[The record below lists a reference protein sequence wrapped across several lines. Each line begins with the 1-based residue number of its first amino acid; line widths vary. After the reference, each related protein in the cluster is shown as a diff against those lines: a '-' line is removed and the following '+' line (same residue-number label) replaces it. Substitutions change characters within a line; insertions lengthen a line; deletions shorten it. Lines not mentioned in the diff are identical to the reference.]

1 MGLFLGCA
9 EEVSITAPFMTTEDS
24 QPVYENSPERLKI
37 KSDRSHL
44 LEGRGSLIEPEED
57 LPRPKANAKKGKTRG
72 RGESL
77 QYWDGSRWMPA
88 VYHHSIRSFLIERA
102 SQKGEYTY
110 PRERGPGRDDV
121 TSFLESQKDWG
132 PERDKNWPD
141 ILYVFQKSRNHKDPA
156 YHLKTWKFNGKI
168 VLSAYDNRPIRVFRD
183 LPDTLSSALSGRDMV
198 AMKRTDPRIQQ
209 RDLIA
214 RMPVRHTTPAGTRR
228 FLQSASSI
236 GMRMTRFRQQHGLLS
251 WIGRDGS
258 QTIRD
263 ALWARLPLANKL
275 ANSIR
280 GLEPPTMAEQQEIKK
295 GNAGKFLNRAGRRA
309 LTSEERAK
317 RKEIAERRL
326 KHRRERELGIT
337 HVRDPDKKKE
347 GRRAADELGVSRLV
361 QPNAEEFKQ
370 SARQGVPLQDGRA
383 GWRPTSN
390 LSVDGFAD
398 FNAEPRGDYPQH
410 GRPSK
415 NIAGEPYE
423 ERARKQNELKRRLRE
438 RQEVSLRGGISDDV
452 TRTTRPV
459 NSLSADGLAEP
470 DTEQIGHNTRPDRP
484 DNRSRQLCE
493 EQARGHEMMDSRKRK
508 LQDVQGL
515 EKGISGDISRGRRPA
530 KILKTGTLTEPTAE
544 QSQDQAGLCR
554 PNNRFTQCP
563 QTNNDN
569 NNLAKLGKDR
579 HQPEQGYNQ
588 VGNPSEGGE
597 KETDYSGKILF
608 GSDLPEPPPG
618 FDLEAFINDFH
629 GSQLKYWTNST
640 NPIPPEG
647 CDIEELLKGLI
658 PPIAN
663 NNEEDSS
670 PSVHQ
675 KGSNEPNP
683 DDEGWTFD
691 CNGLPGSF
699 SQAEGSTD
707 ERTSSF
713 PNNDNNNNNNGNSTN
728 YPSPTDY
735 GNINLNGPLDG
746 VSSEQPYYNQVA
758 R

>member
-1 MGLFLGCA
+1 MGLFLGYP
-9 EEVSITAPFMTTEDS
+9 EEVGITAPFVTTEDS
-24 QPVYENSPERLKI
+24 RPVYENSPERSKI
-37 KSDRSHL
+37 KNYGSHF
-44 LEGRGSLIEPEED
+44 LEGRGSLIEPESD
-57 LPRPKANAKKGKTRG
+57 LPRLKASAKKGKTRG

-141 ILYVFQKSRNHKDPA
+141 ILYVFQKSKNHKDPA
-156 YHLKTWKFNGKI
+156 YDLKTWKFNGKI

-183 LPDTLSSALSGRDMV
+183 LPDTLSSALSGRDLV

-251 WIGRDGS
+251 WVERDGS

-280 GLEPPTMAEQQEIKK
+280 GLEPPTIAEQQEIKK

-317 RKEIAERRL
+317 RKEIAELRL
-326 KHRRERELGIT
+326 KHRRERELGIAD
-337 HVRDPDKKKE
+337 VRNPDKKKG
-347 GRRAADELGVSRLV
+347 GRRPADELGVSRLV
-361 QPNAEEFKQ
+361 QPNNA
-370 SARQGVPLQDGRA
+370 GVPLQDGTA

-390 LSVDGFAD
+390 FSVDDFAD
-398 FNAEPRGDYPQH
+398 FNAEQRKDCPRR
-410 GRPSK
+410 GRPPK
-415 NIAGEPYE
+415 NVAGEPYE

-452 TRTTRPV
+452 TRATRPI
-459 NSLSADGLAEP
+459 NSLNADGLAEP

-484 DNRSRQLCE
+484 DNRSRQL
-493 EQARGHEMMDSRKRK
+493 QS
-508 LQDVQGL
+508 L
-515 EKGISGDISRGRRPA
+515 EKSISGDISRDRRPA
-530 KILKTGTLTEPTAE
+530 KILESGNVTEPTAE

-554 PNNRFTQCP
+554 PNNGSTQSP
-563 QTNNDN
+563 QKNKDN
-569 NNLAKLGKDR
+569 NNNKLAKLGKDR
-579 HQPEQGYNQ
+579 EQPEQGYNQ
-588 VGNPSEGGE
+588 VGNLSEGGE
-597 KETDYSGKILF
+597 KDTDYSRNISF
-608 GSDLPEPPPG
+608 GSDLPEPPLG

-647 CDIEELLKGLI
+647 CDIEELLKGLS
-658 PPIAN
+658 PPIVN

-670 PSVHQ
+670 PSAHQ
-675 KGSNEPNP
+675 TGSNEPTP
-683 DDEGWTFD
+683 DDEGWNFD
-691 CNGLPGSF
+691 YNGLLGSF
-699 SQAEGSTD
+699 SQAEGLAD
-707 ERTSSF
+707 ERTSF
-713 PNNDNNNNNNGNSTN
+713 PNNNNNNDNGNNTN
-728 YPSPTDY
+728 YPSPPDY
-735 GNINLNGPLDG
+735 GNINLNGPLHG
-746 VSSEQPYYNQVA
+746 VSSEQPYYNQVPW
-758 R
+758 